1 MSLEDTDDVDFV
13 NTGSLAD
20 LLGFNKTN
28 SKGPKR
34 LGRVASTK
42 EISEAVVAIPFRTV
56 GSEKVTFKIQKSMI
70 EQSELILKGVE
81 LTGQDPRPDQSIIDM
96 VDKMKKY
103 VIPPHMDF
111 VNFADAVGTPFAMYI
126 FEFKQN
132 LTQED
137 LSNIWQNLP
146 PTSIGAA
153 PFYHESDEVIISHK
167 VFNSLE
173 LNLLNGNKLLEQEA
187 QIINS
192 QQYTNQIKWMVFKV
206 KKRASTN
213 YFDKTTNINDGGQ
226 FQFKFN
232 NQGEASPIN
241 YNWPYDFFSMIELV
255 KLDAEITMTPRS

>member
-1 MSLEDTDDVDFV
+1 MFPSHD
-13 NTGSLAD
+13 
-20 LLGFNKTN
+20 
-28 SKGPKR
+28 
-34 LGRVASTK
+34 
-42 EISEAVVAIPFRTV
+42 
-56 GSEKVTFKIQKSMI
+56 
-70 EQSELILKGVE
+70 
-81 LTGQDPRPDQSIIDM
+81 PDQSIIDM

-255 KLDAEITMTPRS
+255 KLDAEITMTPTDGTVTTPAQEIQEKFGAPSKSDADQNEYAPLPETPASTLPGVGEGGTTDLIDPFGPGGFGSSTGPGASTPDGGPPGSQGL